1 MKKFRNLNNRE
12 LNNQIITRRSNMKKV
27 LAAVVASGLAFAVVA
42 GAVVWTDSGN
52 SGEAF
57 AAETIQ
63 AYIGTSPDLPVVGER
78 VEIIQEYVGTSP
90 DLPVAGEKVEIIREY
105 VGTSP
110 DLPEMDAKVADIAR
124 PMASTAR
131 NAVDWNNGLY
141 AGELTK
147 VEPNIISEQTA
158 RDLVDFN
165 NGFYAGEMLESE
177 GKVIDTAE
185 LNESGFTRLSIVG
198 NAFNDTS
205 PDLPEMDAK
214 IAIRAYIGTSPDLPE
229 LGGERAKVEIRG
241 GSFAGTSPDL
251 PEIDGKVALRAY
263 VDTSPDLPEAGEIKN
278 IDGGEYRMVGSSF
291 ANTSPDLP

>member
-1 MKKFRNLNNRE
+1 MKKFWNLNNRG
-12 LNNQIITRRSNMKKV
+12 LNNQMITRRNNMKKV
-27 LAAVVASGLAFAVVA
+27 IALGIGVGLAVA
-42 GAVVWTDSGN
+42 AMVGTTTMN
-52 SGEAF
+52 SVSN
-57 AAETIQ
+57 AAEPTGKI
-63 AYIGTSPDLPVVGER
+63 SVV
-78 VEIIQEYVGTSP
+78 
-90 DLPVAGEKVEIIREY
+90 
-105 VGTSP
+105 
-110 DLPEMDAKVADIAR
+110 
-124 PMASTAR
+124 
-131 NAVDWNNGLY
+131 
-141 AGELTK
+141 
-147 VEPNIISEQTA
+147 ISEQTA

-263 VDTSPDLPEAGEIKN
+263 VDTSPDLPEVGELMN
-278 IDGGEYRMVGSSF
+278 IDGGEYRMVGSIF